1 MDSANHTVLG
11 CTQPMT
17 HGMPAATRSSL
28 NRTWD
33 PKRDNRSGFRMA
45 LHSNVYAPLRDIKG
59 ALMSVLLR
67 LISGRVTQCNSR
79 PVSLLWS
86 WMVPKYRRLQLLK
99 GGEMGYDDVVYR
111 VPAKLDP
118 DTGAF
123 ALHQVSPHH
132 TLGLTLTLT
141 WPSVNRTLRGK
152 NRTSA
157 PLGYGEATV
166 TRLSGCV
173 SS

>member
-1 MDSANHTVLG
+1 MEFAFK
-11 CTQPMT
+11 CF
-17 HGMPAATRSSL
+17 GMPLRSHALQGSSASCQPSL
-28 NRTWD
+28 S
-33 PKRDNRSGFRMA
+33 KE
-45 LHSNVYAPLRDIKG
+45 
-59 ALMSVLLR
+59 
-67 LISGRVTQCNSR
+67 
-79 PVSLLWS
+79 
-86 WMVPKYRRLQLLK
+86 